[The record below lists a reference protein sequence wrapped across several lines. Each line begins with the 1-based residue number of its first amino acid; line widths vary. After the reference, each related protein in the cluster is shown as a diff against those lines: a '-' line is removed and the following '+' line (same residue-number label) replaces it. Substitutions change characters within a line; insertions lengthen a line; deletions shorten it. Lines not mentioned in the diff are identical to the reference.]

1 MCHHV
6 RHVGVGLKLGFHIVA
21 PTRRRWMRGRS
32 GNRTK
37 TGWLITPGET
47 RSVTSCWGGNK
58 FLLWCRISSEI
69 ELYSVFQCFLFVTR
83 NLTGSFTRFSGLAKL
98 HTSCIKFACF
108 RFFSNLEVTMTYF
121 NERVPS
127 EKNTLDLNGDVH
139 LAHQSPFQNRQRPSL
154 SLPNPLSSRRL
165 RRLPSFWSPRILIG
179 AILVGPKSATA
190 TIVATDP
197 NIWVIKLKSYTVL
210 SIRMCQ
216 T

>member
-1 MCHHV
+1 M
-6 RHVGVGLKLGFHIVA
+6 
-21 PTRRRWMRGRS
+21 
-32 GNRTK
+32 
-37 TGWLITPGET
+37 
-47 RSVTSCWGGNK
+47 TSCWGGNK

-154 SLPNPLSSRRL
+154 SLPNPLLAPATQATKFLKPANFNRCHIGRTQERYSNNSCYRPKYMSDKIKELHCVVHSDVSNL
-165 RRLPSFWSPRILIG
+165 RRRRKQEMI
-179 AILVGPKSATA
+179 
-190 TIVATDP
+190 
-197 NIWVIKLKSYTVL
+197 TVMAVEDG
-210 SIRMCQ
+210 RR
-216 T
+216 